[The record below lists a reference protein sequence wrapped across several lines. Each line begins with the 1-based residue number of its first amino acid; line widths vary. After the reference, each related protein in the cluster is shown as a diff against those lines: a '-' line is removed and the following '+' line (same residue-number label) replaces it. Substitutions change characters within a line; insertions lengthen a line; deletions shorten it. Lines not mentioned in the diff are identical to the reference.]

1 MPTHSKWESLPT
13 EAINPASLAVDKAP
27 VAEIV
32 EMVLQEDRKV
42 IAAVQKERERIAHG
56 IEIITQSLRKG
67 GRIVFIGAGTS
78 GRLGV
83 VEASEMPPTFGIS
96 AKTVQAIMAGGQ
108 DAVFRAKEGVE
119 DNYEEGAR
127 SISRLRLS
135 QRDVV
140 IGVSASGMTQFVR
153 GGLTRARKAG
163 AKIIFITC
171 WPGSELQNFV
181 DLQIAPAVGP
191 ELIAG
196 STRLKAGTA
205 TKMVLNMLT
214 TISMIKVGKT
224 YGNLMVDVQTGSEKL
239 KDRARRIIVIVT
251 GLAYD
256 EADALLK
263 RAKWN
268 VKAAIVMEK
277 AKLTLPQA
285 LKRLRKAEDSV
296 REAIGED
303 IEPRL
308 RALLRAEGTH
318 GKA

>member
-1 MPTHSKWESLPT
+1 MTTHSKWESLPT
-13 EAINPASLAVDKAP
+13 EAINPASLGIDKSP

-32 EMVLQEDRKV
+32 EMALQEDRKV

-56 IEIITQSLRKG
+56 IEIITQALRKG
-67 GRIVFIGAGTS
+67 GRIIFIGAGTS

-83 VEASEMPPTFGIS
+83 VEASEMPPTFGTSPKI
-96 AKTVQAIMAGGQ
+96 VQAIMAGGQ

-127 SISRLRLS
+127 SISRLRLN

-140 IGVSASGMTQFVR
+140 IGVSASGMTPFVR

-214 TISMIKVGKT
+214 TVSMIKVGKT

-251 GLAYD
+251 GLNYD
-256 EADALLK
+256 ESDALLK

-268 VKAAIVMEK
+268 VKAAIVMQK
-277 AKLTLPQA
+277 AELTLAQA
-285 LKRLRKAEDSV
+285 MKRLKKAQDSV
-296 REAIGED
+296 RDAIGED

-308 RALLRAEGTH
+308 RALLRAEAGAK
-318 GKA
+318 G